1 MRKEIV
7 STSPVGLRDF
17 AVGQEYSVF
26 PLPNRLVNFLGN
38 MFEEESKYMVLEEIK
53 CLGQGL
59 VRMTLWLVHCSCT
72 KY

>member
-1 MRKEIV
+1 MCKEIV

-38 MFEEESKYMVLEEIK
+38 MFEEESRGASENDSLAS
-53 CLGQGL
+53 
-59 VRMTLWLVHCSCT
+59 TL
-72 KY
+72 